1 MRHSSIEQ
9 ALALLE
15 RDEDSEPPD
24 DVAELVAAAR
34 AELHDLRLIAG
45 LGAHPIRARILDLMD
60 ADRDVAWSP
69 NGLAGALNARLGTVA
84 YHVRTLAGAGAIEL
98 SDERRVR
105 GAVEHFYRRAAPA
118 RATVAA

>member
-24 DVAELVAAAR
+24 D
-34 AELHDLRLIAG
+34 
-45 LGAHPIRARILDLMD
+45 
-60 ADRDVAWSP
+60 
-69 NGLAGALNARLGTVA
+69 
-84 YHVRTLAGAGAIEL
+84 
-98 SDERRVR
+98 
-105 GAVEHFYRRAAPA
+105 HFYRRAAPA